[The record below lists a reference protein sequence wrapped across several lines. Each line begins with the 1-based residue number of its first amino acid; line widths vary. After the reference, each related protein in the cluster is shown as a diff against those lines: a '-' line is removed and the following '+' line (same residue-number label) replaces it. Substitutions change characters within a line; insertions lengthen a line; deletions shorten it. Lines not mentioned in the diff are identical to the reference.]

1 LLLPQV
7 ARAQRAPEWR
17 AQAVGLVAP
26 EPFVGGGAGF
36 VLRGRSGLGAGG
48 TGTLG
53 VRAGGLAARGEA
65 LLSFSLDPLR
75 ERGAAPYVA
84 GGVAVLGDRTGTH
97 EYLVAVLGVSLNP
110 GANRG
115 WFAEAGVGGGV
126 RLSVG
131 VAFRH
136 AR

>member
-1 LLLPQV
+1 V
-7 ARAQRAPEWR
+7 
-17 AQAVGLVAP
+17 QAIGLVAP
-26 EPFVGGGAGF
+26 DPFVGGGGGF
-36 VLRGRSGLGAGG
+36 VLRGRTGLGLGG
-48 TGTLG
+48 TGALG
-53 VRAGGLAARGEA
+53 VRAGRLAARGEA

-75 ERGAAPYVA
+75 DRGAVPYLA
-84 GGVAVLGDRTGTH
+84 GGVAVLGDGAGAQ
-97 EYLVAVLGVSLNP
+97 EYLVAVFGVSLNP

-136 AR
+136 GR